1 MYSLTKDETKWEV
14 KNRATEE
21 PIENTWVTYCNLSN
35 IERTHIVDESYDRED
50 RFKAVCG
57 VTFKKRRA
65 GSNRYSLWDDGL
77 NNPER
82 LTKGTKVDCGRCL
95 VKVGYAELIRKTD
108 DATHFR
114 LLKDLKGVWL
124 TDTIFYREMRSKDHR
139 EGIKFLNWKS

>member
-14 KNRATEE
+14 KNYATEE
-21 PIENTWVTYCNLSN
+21 PIENTWVTYCSVSN
-35 IERTHIVDESYDRED
+35 IERTHIVDEGYDRED

-65 GSNRYSLWDDGL
+65 GSNRYCLWDDGL

-82 LTKGTKVDCGRCL
+82 VTKGSRVDCGKCL
-95 VKVGYAELIRKTD
+95 VKIGYAELIRKTD

-114 LLKDLKGVWL
+114 LLKEIKSVWL
-124 TDTIFYREMRSKDHR
+124 TDPIFQREMRARDHR
-139 EGIKFLNWKS
+139 VGVKFLNWK

>member
-139 EGIKFLNWKS
+139 VGIKFLNWKS

>member
-35 IERTHIVDESYDRED
+35 IERTHIVDEGYDCED

-139 EGIKFLNWKS
+139 VGIKFLNWKS